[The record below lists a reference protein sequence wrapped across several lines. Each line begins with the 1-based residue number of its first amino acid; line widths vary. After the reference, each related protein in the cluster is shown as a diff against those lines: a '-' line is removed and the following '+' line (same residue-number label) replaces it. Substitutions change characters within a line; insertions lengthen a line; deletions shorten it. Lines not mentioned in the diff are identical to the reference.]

1 MAGRPSLAGR
11 AAQQWWP
18 ESGHAAVVQVGDRG
32 VASASAPAPSEADS
46 PAAHR
51 HPPPVPL
58 WRARDMMIGE
68 LRALQQLAAQGRLEG
83 KQLLRLEVRVSGVGV
98 EEAMLWL
105 RSQPVVPRVFFLNPD
120 SSLLSAG
127 CGEAHRVSGNGD
139 LPGALVREGTPP
151 AFRYFGGSRFDLGAQ
166 VGQEWADFGGHF
178 FVLPQLELI
187 YTAGQP
193 GPERGQGEA
202 EWEQRGTAATS
213 SRSNLQNRTYTFA
226 VNARVASGDDWSDAL
241 ARALQAVEQMHVTF
255 GMERE
260 LPTPLSMGNGTS
272 FENWKS
278 SVEKALA
285 ELGKGGELRKVV
297 LSRNFFVQF
306 GSDVEPMDLLLKLRA
321 HNGYLFML
329 QPSLHAAF
337 LGCSPE
343 PLFRISHDVIET
355 MAISGTRPRGNTPE
369 ADAALAQELLASDKD
384 KYENG
389 VTTKYIQEQLQ
400 AVATDV
406 QTSDVFIMKL
416 QHVQHICRR
425 ISARP
430 AHPADASMRGSPIGL
445 LMTLNPTPAVCGE
458 SRPLATQFIRQAE
471 CFDRGFFGGPVG
483 YVSATMCEFLVAI
496 RSVLCQARTLH
507 IFAGAGIVPG
517 SDPTAE
523 WEETGLKM
531 RNIKQLVAQ
540 PRPLRSLPNI
550 NTLWAAMIIE
560 ELCRCGVRTFVV
572 CPGARSTP
580 LAVAVGRNSKV
591 SAEVLHDERSAG
603 FWAVGYGKAAG
614 RPAAVIVTSGTAVAN
629 LLPAA
634 VEAAQQGVP
643 LVLLTAD
650 RPYELR
656 ECGSNQTIVQA
667 GIFGGYARWA
677 RDMPS
682 PSDEVPVATLLS
694 DIDYAVHCAVA
705 FPRGPVHLNLQL
717 RENLAPETGP
727 IRDALPG
734 TPGGET
740 GSVTSW
746 RTTCIDTADIAGWE
760 LSSAPHALYLFHGPA
775 SRPELPRELLDMLH
789 TANKGLVVVGSLP
802 SKADTEAV
810 EWLVGALQWPVWAD
824 VQSGLRSS
832 KSSCW
837 QRFGVPALDQLL
849 TSPQIAAGIRPDLVL
864 QLGERLVS
872 KRVMELVTR
881 VSASEGCCKHIVVS
895 DAPGRQDPSAT
906 ASLIL
911 KCSTLQLAKAL
922 SSSVCVAPAQAA
934 SGTQEGRSKTQLG
947 GWPSALLPLCALS
960 RRCMVAMERRL
971 AAGASSAKKKL
982 EEPVVAVEVA
992 RKGIRPGGALFISS
1006 SMPIRDLDM
1015 YASVVGTDRQTFVAL
1030 GSNRGASGIDGVLS
1044 SALGYCC
1051 GLARPVTLLIGDT
1064 ALLHDIGALQAVASA
1079 KHPITIVVVNN
1090 GGCGIFNF
1098 LPIAQ
1103 HGDVFDKFFANPHS
1117 TDLQAAA
1124 AAFHIKFARASC
1136 PAELDAVLE
1145 ETSKSREHVL
1155 VEAMTA
1161 MDDVVPVHKELSAAA
1176 RRVAEEVLEGA
1187 VDLAYHWHGIAVQ
1200 GRPVVVLLHGFL
1212 GSSADWDPFLAEMAK
1227 QKGKGYSYLVVD
1239 LPGHGAS
1246 DSGRGELPQS
1256 LAVSWE
1262 SAVALLFKL
1271 LDRLH
1276 VTRCAVVGY
1285 SMGGR
1290 LALQMAAQDP
1300 RRFWAV
1306 CSLAGNVGLED
1317 SADRLKR
1324 RDADAELARQLR
1336 CIAHGQSSEAL
1347 SSSASQGVHGKAE
1360 LLAQEVAAPRKDDEL
1375 ANGKQAHGNQKD
1387 VRWREWLHTWYKQPL
1402 FGDLSRAP
1410 GFPALLQ
1417 RRQRCDPGVMA
1428 DVLEGC
1434 SPGRVPATWS
1444 VVEGLGVPLMFAHG
1458 AADAKFAAIGKEI
1471 HRRAGTVPRQG
1482 MPDASAARG
1491 MEEVPSKA
1499 EVVSVDGA
1507 AHALLEE
1514 APEASARAVASFLQ
1528 NVVGDASQAHRVAY
1542 RIAEREPLMIASACV
1557 RTLTLRLTEPLQMS
1571 SGGALTSRQGSL
1583 LELGTMSGHVGVG
1596 ECMPLPGFHN
1606 ETHQEAHAQLLLVA
1620 DLLNGRIIPDT
1631 LSLLREGALAEWLFS
1646 PQRYALPHTRSRI
1659 HARMLR
1665 TCVRAGAKSE
1675 GKIVHLT

>member
-1 MAGRPSLAGR
+1 MVGHPPVAGR
-11 AAQQWWP
+11 AAQPWWP
-18 ESGHAAVVQVGDRG
+18 ESGHAAVVTVGDCG
-32 VASASAPAPSEADS
+32 TSASAAGVAD
-46 PAAHR
+46 PRAAAAHR
-51 HPPPVPL
+51 HPTPVPL
-58 WRARDMMIGE
+58 WRAQDLMIGE
-68 LRALQQLAAQGRLEG
+68 LRALQQLAAQRRLEG
-83 KQLLRLEVRVSGVGV
+83 KQLLRLEVRVGGVGV

-105 RSQPVVPRVFFLNPD
+105 RSQSMVPRIFFLNPD

-127 CGEAHRVSGNGD
+127 CGQAHRVSGNGD
-139 LPGALVREGTPP
+139 LPCALVREGTPP

-178 FVLPQLELI
+178 FVLPQLELV
-187 YTAGQP
+187 YTVDQPEP
-193 GPERGQGEA
+193 GPRRGQGEA
-202 EWEQRGTAATS
+202 EWEQRSTAEK
-213 SRSNLQNRTYTFA
+213 SRSNLHNCTFTLA
-226 VNARVASGDDWSDAL
+226 VNARAASGDDWPDAL
-241 ARALQAVEQMHVTF
+241 ARALQAVEQMRVTF
-255 GMERE
+255 GMERD

-272 FENWKS
+272 FEDWKS

-306 GSDVEPMDLLLKLRA
+306 GSDVDPMDLLLKLRV
-321 HNGYLFML
+321 HNGYLFLL
-329 QPSLHAAF
+329 QPSPSAAF

-343 PLFRISHDVIET
+343 PLFRISHDMIET
-355 MAISGTRPRGNTPE
+355 MAISGTRPRGKTPE

-389 VTTKYIQEQLQ
+389 VTTKYIQEQLR

-406 QTSDVFIMKL
+406 KTSDVFIMKL

-430 AHPADASMRGSPIGL
+430 AHAEGSSTRGSPIGL

-496 RSVLCQARTLH
+496 RSVLCQPRTLH

-550 NTLWAAMIIE
+550 NTLWAALLIE
-560 ELCRCGVRTFVV
+560 ELCRCGVRKFVV

-591 SAEVLHDERSAG
+591 AAQVLHDERSAG
-603 FWAVGYGKAAG
+603 FWAVGYGRAVG

-656 ECGSNQTIVQA
+656 ECGSNQTIVQT

-677 RDMPS
+677 RDMPC
-682 PSDEVPVATLLS
+682 PSDQVPVATLLS
-694 DIDYAVHCAVA
+694 DIDYAVHCAVTC
-705 FPRGPVHLNLQL
+705 PRGPVHLNLQL

-740 GSVTSW
+740 GCVTSW
-746 RTTCIDTADIAGWE
+746 RTTCIETADVARWE
-760 LSSAPHALYLFHGPA
+760 LSSAPHALYHSHPA
-775 SRPELPRELLDMLH
+775 SSRPELPREMLDMLRS
-789 TANKGLVVVGSLP
+789 ARKGLIVVGSLP
-802 SKADTEAV
+802 SKTDTEAV

-824 VQSGLRSS
+824 IQSGLRTSTS
-832 KSSCW
+832 RSW

-849 TSPQIAAGIRPDLVL
+849 TSPHFAAGIRPDLVL

-872 KRVMELVTR
+872 KRVMELVIR
-881 VSASEGCCKHIVVS
+881 VSASEGCCKHVVVS

-906 ASLIL
+906 ASMIL
-911 KCSTLQLAKAL
+911 NCSALQLAKAL
-922 SSSVCVAPAQAA
+922 SACSVVAPEQAA
-934 SGTQEGRSKTQLG
+934 VRSKGVRSRTQVG
-947 GWPSALLPLCALS
+947 GWPSVLLPLCDLS
-960 RRCMVAMERRL
+960 QRCMVAMERRL
-971 AAGASSAKKKL
+971 AAKTAWAMTKL
-982 EEPVVAVEVA
+982 EEPWVAVQVA
-992 RKGIRPGGALFISS
+992 RKGIRPDGALFISS
-1006 SMPIRDLDM
+1006 SMPIRYLDM
-1015 YASVVGTDRQTFVAL
+1015 YASVVGTDRQTVVI

-1044 SALGYCC
+1044 SALGFCC

-1064 ALLHDIGALQAVASA
+1064 ALLHDIGALNAVASA
-1079 KHPITIVVVNN
+1079 RHALTIVVVNN

-1098 LPIAQ
+1098 LPVAK
-1103 HGDVFDKFFANPHS
+1103 HGDVFEKYFANPHS
-1117 TDLQAAA
+1117 TNLEAAA
-1124 AAFHIKFARASC
+1124 ATFHIKFARAAS
-1136 PAELDAVLE
+1136 PAELDAALE
-1145 ETSKSREHVL
+1145 ETSKAGQHVL
-1155 VEAMTA
+1155 IEAVTA
-1161 MDDVVPVHKELSAAA
+1161 MGDMVPAHKELSAAA
-1176 RRVAEEVLEGA
+1176 RRVAEELLEDT
-1187 VDLAYHWHGIAVQ
+1187 VDLSYHWHGIAIQ

-1212 GSSADWDPFLAEMAK
+1212 GSSADWDPFLAELAK
-1227 QKGKGYSYLVVD
+1227 QEGKRFSYLVVD

-1246 DSGRGELPQS
+1246 GSGRGELPQS

-1262 SAVALLFKL
+1262 STVALLFKL
-1271 LDRLH
+1271 LDRLR
-1276 VTRCAVVGY
+1276 VTRCALVGY
-1285 SMGGR
+1285 SLGGR
-1290 LALQMAAQDP
+1290 LALQMVAQNP
-1300 RRFWAV
+1300 QRFWAV

-1317 SADRLKR
+1317 STERLKR
-1324 RDADAELARQLR
+1324 RDADDVLAQQLR
-1336 CIAHGQSSEAL
+1336 AIAHGASSETLHYLQAVHSKSEL
-1347 SSSASQGVHGKAE
+1347 FAEEASAQ
-1360 LLAQEVAAPRKDDEL
+1360 RKDGVL
-1375 ANGKQAHGNQKD
+1375 ANGAQHD
-1387 VRWREWLHTWYKQPL
+1387 VRWREWLYTWYKQPL

-1410 GFPALLQ
+1410 SFPALLQ
-1417 RRQRCDPGVMA
+1417 RRQSNDASVMA

-1434 SPGRVPATWS
+1434 SPGRVPSTWS
-1444 VVEGLGVPLMFAHG
+1444 VVEGSGVPLMFVHG
-1458 AADAKFAAIGKEI
+1458 AADTKFAAIGQEI
-1471 HRRAGTVPRQG
+1471 QRRAGKVARQG
-1482 MPDASAARG
+1482 LPTSAASGDIKGDPRK
-1491 MEEVPSKA
+1491 V
-1499 EVVSVDGA
+1499 EVVSIEGA

-1514 APEASARAVASFLQ
+1514 APEASARALASFLQ
-1528 NVVGDASQAHRVAY
+1528 GLAGDACQAHCVAY
-1542 RIAEREPLMIASACV
+1542 RIAEREPLMVASACV
-1557 RTLTLRLTEPLQMS
+1557 RTFTLRLTEPLQLS

-1583 LELGTMSGHVGVG
+1583 LELGTMSGHVGLG
-1596 ECMPLPGFHN
+1596 ECTPLPGFHK
-1606 ETHQEAHAQLLLVA
+1606 ETYEEAHAQLLLVA
-1620 DLLNGRIIPDT
+1620 DLLNGRIIPDN
-1631 LSLLREGALAEWLFS
+1631 LSLLKEGAIAEWLFA
-1646 PQRYALPHTRSRI
+1646 PQRYPHHAYYSA
-1659 HARMLR
+1659 HARVQDIVTLR
-1665 TCVRAGAKSE
+1665 AHAQVRSVG
-1675 GKIVHLT
+1675 G